1 MDAHVSAMNWWSLGG
16 TGSGLGSL
24 LLGCLSV
31 DYGKKPKLGFTV
43 LIELFDGALNVDMT
57 EFHTNLVPYP
67 RTHFIPS
74 SYAPITSAEK
84 AYHEQL
90 SVAEIAN
97 SAFEPSYM
105 MAKCGPCRRKY
116 MACCLM
122 YIGDVVP
129 EDVNEA
135 VATIKTKR
143 TIQFVDWWPAAS
155 KCGINCHPPTVA
167 SFCGYWLG
175 SPMPDISSTRMTQVQ
190 LENQRF
196 VAQHIFS
203 LQLESPK
210 TPS

>member
-90 SVAEIAN
+90 S
-97 SAFEPSYM
+97 
-105 MAKCGPCRRKY
+105 
-116 MACCLM
+116 
-122 YIGDVVP
+122 
-129 EDVNEA
+129 DVNEA

-190 LENQRF
+190 LENQRY

>member
-31 DYGKKPKLGFTV
+31 DYGKKIKIGFTV
-43 LIELFDGALNVDMT
+43 
-57 EFHTNLVPYP
+57 
-67 RTHFIPS
+67 
-74 SYAPITSAEK
+74 
-84 AYHEQL
+84 
-90 SVAEIAN
+90 
-97 SAFEPSYM
+97 AFEPSYM
-105 MAKCGPCRRKY
+105 MAKCDPCRRKY

-129 EDVNEA
+129 EDVNEV